1 MDQISRVYA
10 VYNSIIQQIPHF
22 KPQVAIVCGTG
33 LGSMAENID
42 SIYSIPFQLVKG
54 MPKST
59 VDGHEGRFVFGY
71 IESVPVL
78 IMQGRIHFYEGYSA
92 EEVVIPIRVMKL
104 LGVECVIL
112 TNASG
117 GITYTKPGTI
127 MLIKDHISTC
137 VPSPLIGKNYDSFGT
152 RFPDMSEVYDKELI
166 QLAKDVALS
175 KNVELKEGVY
185 MQFAGPQYETPAE
198 IKMAK
203 VLGADAVGMSTVIEA
218 IAAAHAGMKV
228 LGVSVISNP
237 AAGVSEEKI
246 NHIDV
251 QKTIVETA
259 DVVLDLGRSFIN
271 SLSEKNRW

>member
-1 MDQISRVYA
+1 
-10 VYNSIIQQIPHF
+10 
-22 KPQVAIVCGTG
+22 
-33 LGSMAENID
+33 
-42 SIYSIPFQLVKG
+42 
-54 MPKST
+54 
-59 VDGHEGRFVFGY
+59 
-71 IESVPVL
+71 
-78 IMQGRIHFYEGYSA
+78 
-92 EEVVIPIRVMKL
+92 
-104 LGVECVIL
+104 
-112 TNASG
+112 
-117 GITYTKPGTI
+117 
-127 MLIKDHISTC
+127 
-137 VPSPLIGKNYDSFGT
+137 
-152 RFPDMSEVYDKELI
+152 
-166 QLAKDVALS
+166 
-175 KNVELKEGVY
+175 

-271 SLSEKNRW
+271 SLSKKNRW